1 MWLIFIRLDKMIKDN
16 WDETYDNLCN
26 HYDEDINLSES
37 ASN

>member
-16 WDETYDNLCN
+16 WDETYDNLYN
-26 HYDEDINLSES
+26 YYDEDINLSES